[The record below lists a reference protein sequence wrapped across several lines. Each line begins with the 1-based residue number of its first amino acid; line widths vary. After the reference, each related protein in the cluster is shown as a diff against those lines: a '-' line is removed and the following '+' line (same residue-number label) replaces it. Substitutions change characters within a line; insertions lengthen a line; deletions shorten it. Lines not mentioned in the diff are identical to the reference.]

1 MCDIP
6 TLVAT
11 IVTVSTSVA
20 LSVEQAKTQAT
31 QANRQQNAITAAELV
46 QQKQLQERAGQE
58 GEAADERVSQINLE
72 TERAASLAN
81 TMQLEAG
88 VKGNSARAQLRAI
101 RSQGLRGVTAVE
113 RNESW
118 ASRQLGYERQAVRA
132 RSSRQG
138 LALNYGA
145 GIGAAA
151 SQGTLSGIS
160 SGLSLGSAYNEIK
173 G

>member
-58 GEAADERVSQINLE
+58 GEEGEVLASPPPLAVCAALSMMLSIVH
-72 TERAASLAN
+72 APC
-81 TMQLEAG
+81 
-88 VKGNSARAQLRAI
+88 VC
-101 RSQGLRGVTAVE
+101 E
-113 RNESW
+113 RNMSTCR
-118 ASRQLGYERQAVRA
+118 AGPRLPCCSRPHWQAGREW
-132 RSSRQG
+132 S
-138 LALNYGA
+138 
-145 GIGAAA
+145 
-151 SQGTLSGIS
+151 T
-160 SGLSLGSAYNEIK
+160 
-173 G
+173 